1 MDLLKKL
8 FPFSFGTK
16 EVSHLVVRTIIYIL
30 AIAIGGV
37 LLGII
42 GIVTGLI
49 PIVGLLVGIVLGVIG
64 GLLELYCLIGIVL
77 LFLAHFDVLK

>member
-30 AIAIGGV
+30 AVAVGTV
-37 LLGII
+37 LLSII
-42 GIVTGLI
+42 GILTGI
-49 PIVGLLVGIVLGVIG
+49 PLVGPILATVLGVIG
-64 GLLELYCLIGIVL
+64 GLLDLYCLVGIVL
-77 LFLAHFDVLK
+77 LFLAHFNVLK